1 LRQSSLKGCNVA
13 LRKFTKAPLAGLLA
27 AALFAGLV
35 YLFAWS
41 SIFSVSSVSLVGA
54 PTPESKSSILKLAD
68 LAPGQKLAR
77 VEPRAIARRVTHL
90 PWVKRV
96 EISRNWINGKVE
108 IVVTPRTPTAYFNG
122 ATIDASGTIFTLPG
136 FDGGEL
142 PRVSASTPQ
151 LGLSAITLFQ
161 GLPRDFQSQVISLSA
176 HNDSNFAMQVSL
188 NGREIRVLWG
198 KNEKSELKIQ
208 VIKALTELEE
218 NKNIRRI
225 DVSAPHA
232 PIVK

>member
-1 LRQSSLKGCNVA
+1 
-13 LRKFTKAPLAGLLA
+13 LRKFTKIPLAGVIVA
-27 AALFAGLV
+27 VLFAGLV

-41 SIFSVSSVSLVGA
+41 SIFSVSSIAISGA
-54 PTPESKSSILKLAD
+54 PTPDTQSTILKIAD
-68 LAPGQKLAR
+68 LSPGQKLAR
-77 VEPRAIARRVTHL
+77 VEPRAIAHRISHL
-90 PWVKRV
+90 TWIKNV
-96 EISRNWINGKVE
+96 EISRNWINGKVA
-108 IVVTPRTPTAYFNG
+108 IAITPRTPTAYFNG

-136 FDGGEL
+136 FSGGDL

-161 GLPRDFQSQVISLSA
+161 GLPRDFKSQVISLSA
-176 HNDSNFAMQVSL
+176 HNDSNFAMQVTL

-198 KNEKSELKIQ
+198 KNEKSELKIE
-208 VIKALTELEE
+208 VIQALTALEE